1 MVLSLTTEQLIT
13 KIGAIKSG
21 ERILL
26 SGIIYTA
33 RDAAHRR
40 MAMLIAEGKPLP
52 FPVKNSIIYYCGP
65 TPPKPGE
72 AIGSCGPTTSSR
84 MDPYTPM
91 MLEQGVK
98 ALIGKGTRSAA
109 VAEALVKYGAL
120 YLVATGGA
128 GALLSRRVRGAVPVA
143 FEDLGPEA
151 IFRLEVSDFPLI
163 AAMDGTGNNIFE
175 RK

>member
-1 MVLSLTTEQLIT
+1 MVLSLTTDQLISSVSE
-13 KIGAIKSG
+13 IKAG

-26 SGIIYTA
+26 SGTIYTA
-33 RDAAHRR
+33 RDAAHQR

-52 FPVKNSIIYYCGP
+52 FPVKNSVLYYCGP
-65 TPPKPGE
+65 TPPRPGE
-72 AIGSCGPTTSSR
+72 VIGSCGPTTSSR
-84 MDPYTPM
+84 MDPYTPL

-98 ALIGKGTRSAA
+98 ATIGKGTRSAA
-109 VAEALVKYGAL
+109 VIAALQKYHSL

-128 GALLSRRVRGAVPVA
+128 GALLSRKVRRAGPVA

-151 IFRLEVSDFPLI
+151 IFRLEVMDFPLI
-163 AAMDGTGNNIFE
+163 VAVDSMGNNIFE